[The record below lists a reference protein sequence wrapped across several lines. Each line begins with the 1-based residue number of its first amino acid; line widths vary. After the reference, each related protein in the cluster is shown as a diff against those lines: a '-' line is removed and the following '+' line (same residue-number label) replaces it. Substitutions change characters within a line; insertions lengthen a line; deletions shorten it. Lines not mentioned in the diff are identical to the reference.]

1 MLTFLLQKKRRFLFD
16 ESDDEEMMNFLKT
29 MTYPLSNAV
38 ERSSEAEEDQVGSLD
53 CIDGVRGAS
62 PITKTTA
69 EVVNTASEMPVGP
82 PTTELLPKSG
92 TETIAPPTVDDARLP
107 SSPRLE
113 RVDTVEHSQAAEG
126 ARAADGVGS

>member
-29 MTYPLSNAV
+29 MTSPLSNAV

-69 EVVNTASEMPVGP
+69 EVVDTAPEMPVG
-82 PTTELLPKSG
+82 LLPLSC
-92 TETIAPPTVDDARLP
+92 
-107 SSPRLE
+107 SPR
-113 RVDTVEHSQAAEG
+113 
-126 ARAADGVGS
+126 VGLRQ